1 MRDEQS
7 SILIINGRVIM
18 QPLPAS
24 QTTDLCSSNRGR
36 LVAGV
41 GVSCELVLRMLWW
54 CLGGGLLT
62 TITLASATDDD
73 YDVLYNSN
81 LPLAISISKT
91 TIEGFDPGLA
101 TCSGVEVSRARAML
115 DVALKETEH
124 SVTEPLPGHLREAF
138 DTFYVDH
145 TTYGKDCP
153 QAVMAS
159 CLIKTEHI
167 LQNVLKYSERE
178 AKRDNAAF
186 VFDIWETY
194 YFYKYWLFDI
204 YYDDNGDATVA
215 LDRVY
220 QGWPLHSFGKKI
232 LRLYRHLWSQT
243 FDTTNYCQCVEG
255 YDYTLTMQG
264 TLDTLFS
271 GVESGRLSL
280 DGLLS
285 TMSDQTHCVRWQRE
299 SSEPLFWLQ
308 SLKSEC
314 VPGALLDFL
323 TCWLYWLNE
332 GHLGAILNIAETM
345 AQLTTLA
352 TECLDDDVW
361 AFHSVNTVLYN
372 FARVAKAWGVLS
384 SPVQV
389 RDHTGRVIA
398 DAHSDAVNLSSLV
411 WSPYPAAD
419 AELLSLDGNPIE
431 GLPEELSAATENA
444 RVAVT
449 VHPRDQDAA
458 TLRVVLLYVKLI
470 ENDMT
475 TLTPRFTT
483 SVGHPDRDLLK
494 EWYGVYGPI
503 LSTISDLPP
512 LLFTDRAADAC
523 YPSMR
528 WGADD
533 VRADRLSRNIDSNT
547 TIRVAR
553 KLREALL
560 GPGFPSSPI
569 GGRRG
574 FGCSSYREGE
584 TRSYQQS
591 SNEQKNRLYGSMLV
605 APCRMVVAAVIE
617 LVAAEVPTAILT
629 CSGKWNK
636 DRSPG
641 FSIYGGMARLVG
653 VHHICLR
660 MRTRLRD
667 VLSLQDVSGWRS
679 WDIWADYD
687 MIASAL
693 RDLRALDHRFQQK
706 ERQKDA
712 SGEKMLHCYGEN
724 SEEVAQ
730 QSSTEAV
737 QGSENRPPNQTGTEV
752 PSSAAKS
759 FTRHENA
766 AAADSPLGSIIS
778 LIELAEE
785 KSETVLEGIRGSGR
799 ESSTL
804 TLSTDGQSP
813 PGSVRDSARG
823 GHEAKLHA
831 RISTLTAELA
841 EKTSLVCELR
851 QRVEDQEH
859 EWLIKMRDAERQGDR
874 KIQTVKRELM
884 AKGERQLKMIDKLLV
899 DKTELTRQCEQ
910 LVSKQKKIWMAQEKL
925 RRSEWEAT
933 KTKEIKESTIRG
945 LEPEVERI
953 LSEGRKEKQAL
964 LERHREALEAQR
976 AELLAQH
983 SLQIE
988 MKTEAI
994 KKEYESLLMVERD
1007 RARRQVTEEAEKWNE
1022 QLRLLRSSTQQE
1034 IAEMRARAEEE
1045 RNARD
1050 IEFREQLHQA
1060 RVEEH
1065 KRLKEVEVRYEE
1077 ELGRLKAAQEG
1088 EVKAMKREE
1097 QLEREAWMENI
1108 RGKLDDDLKE
1118 KAKEIRRECEE
1129 ERDRQVAVV
1138 VDRLSREVVEAEHR
1152 AKASTAREWGE
1163 QEAGLLKDIEDLRTK
1178 VEGLEKER
1186 EGSLSVVKKLKGDM
1200 ETSERE
1206 LELARESLTLAQQER
1221 KDMLL
1226 AQERERGKALVE
1238 LEGAR
1243 RESIDEREQLRREKA
1258 QLEGELAAV
1267 RSSTKEKIDEQQVR
1281 CDEAIRTL
1289 EGRVRRMLKRKDE
1302 VIEELRGKLTSAEA
1316 FAGELD
1322 GIVSRQREEIRS
1334 LTVSGTGR
1342 RSSRKGKV

>member
-1 MRDEQS
+1 
-7 SILIINGRVIM
+7 
-18 QPLPAS
+18 
-24 QTTDLCSSNRGR
+24 
-36 LVAGV
+36 
-41 GVSCELVLRMLWW
+41 MLWW
-54 CLGGGLLT
+54 RLGGGLLT

-101 TCSGVEVSRARAML
+101 TCSGVEVRRARAML

-138 DTFYVDH
+138 DTVDH

-204 YYDDNGDATVA
+204 YYDDYGDATVA

-220 QGWPLHSFGKKI
+220 QGWPLHKLEKKI
-232 LRLYRHLWSQT
+232 FRLYRHLWSQT

-264 TLDTLFS
+264 TLDTLLS
-271 GVESGRLSL
+271 GVESGRLSV

-323 TCWLYWLNE
+323 TCWLYWLND

-398 DAHSDAVNLSSLV
+398 DAHSDAVNVSSLA

-419 AELLSLDGNPIE
+419 AELLSLDGSTTPTKIDLPKACIHSEAVLVEGPIE
-431 GLPEELSAATENA
+431 GLPGELSAATENA

-458 TLRVVLLYVKLI
+458 TLRWSLRSALVIPMSGFYDNLWHNFHWLLRSFSRLGSLQPSEVRVVLLYVKLI

-494 EWYGVYGPI
+494 EWYAVYGPI

-533 VRADRLSRNIDSNT
+533 VRADRLSRGIDGNT
-547 TIRVAR
+547 TSRVAR

-569 GGRRG
+569 GGAKGLRMLIIQRRG
-574 FGCSSYREGE
+574 GDGRIIRNADEVAKQLGAEVMSFSREKPLL
-584 TRSYQQS
+584 
-591 SNEQKNRLYGSMLV
+591 EQARIAGSVNVIIGAHGAALSWMV
-605 APCRMVVAAVIE
+605 FAAPPAAVIE

-629 CSGKWNK
+629 CSGEWNK

-667 VLSLQDVSGWRS
+667 LLSLQDVSGWRS

-687 MIASAL
+687 MIAGAL
-693 RDLRALDHRFQQK
+693 RDLRALDHRFQR
-706 ERQKDA
+706 EAPINLKDS
-712 SGEKMLHCYGEN
+712 SGEKMLHCYGGNTET
-724 SEEVAQ
+724 VAQ
-730 QSSTEAV
+730 QGSEDAV
-737 QGSENRPPNQTGTEV
+737 EGSENLPPNQIGTEL

-759 FTRHENA
+759 VARHEN

-785 KSETVLEGIRGSGR
+785 KSETVLEGI
-799 ESSTL
+799 
-804 TLSTDGQSP
+804 
-813 PGSVRDSARG
+813 
-823 GHEAKLHA
+823 
-831 RISTLTAELA
+831 
-841 EKTSLVCELR
+841 
-851 QRVEDQEH
+851 
-859 EWLIKMRDAERQGDR
+859 
-874 KIQTVKRELM
+874 
-884 AKGERQLKMIDKLLV
+884 
-899 DKTELTRQCEQ
+899 
-910 LVSKQKKIWMAQEKL
+910 
-925 RRSEWEAT
+925 
-933 KTKEIKESTIRG
+933 
-945 LEPEVERI
+945 
-953 LSEGRKEKQAL
+953 
-964 LERHREALEAQR
+964 
-976 AELLAQH
+976 
-983 SLQIE
+983 
-988 MKTEAI
+988 
-994 KKEYESLLMVERD
+994 
-1007 RARRQVTEEAEKWNE
+1007 
-1022 QLRLLRSSTQQE
+1022 
-1034 IAEMRARAEEE
+1034 
-1045 RNARD
+1045 
-1050 IEFREQLHQA
+1050 
-1060 RVEEH
+1060 
-1065 KRLKEVEVRYEE
+1065 
-1077 ELGRLKAAQEG
+1077 
-1088 EVKAMKREE
+1088 
-1097 QLEREAWMENI
+1097 
-1108 RGKLDDDLKE
+1108 
-1118 KAKEIRRECEE
+1118 
-1129 ERDRQVAVV
+1129 
-1138 VDRLSREVVEAEHR
+1138 
-1152 AKASTAREWGE
+1152 
-1163 QEAGLLKDIEDLRTK
+1163 
-1178 VEGLEKER
+1178 
-1186 EGSLSVVKKLKGDM
+1186 
-1200 ETSERE
+1200 
-1206 LELARESLTLAQQER
+1206 
-1221 KDMLL
+1221 
-1226 AQERERGKALVE
+1226 
-1238 LEGAR
+1238 
-1243 RESIDEREQLRREKA
+1243 
-1258 QLEGELAAV
+1258 
-1267 RSSTKEKIDEQQVR
+1267 
-1281 CDEAIRTL
+1281 
-1289 EGRVRRMLKRKDE
+1289 
-1302 VIEELRGKLTSAEA
+1302 
-1316 FAGELD
+1316 
-1322 GIVSRQREEIRS
+1322 
-1334 LTVSGTGR
+1334 
-1342 RSSRKGKV
+1342 